1 MFGELSVNKLWNHFK
16 TNETVLKYL
25 PEYSGK
31 QYPEHEFFFNI
42 LSTIYPKEV
51 ENMIEAA
58 YKLRKQHYKKNHDEM
73 IEITDEFKEQ
83 IKSVIVY
90 RSK

>member
-1 MFGELSVNKLWNHFK
+1 MFSELSVNKLWNQFK

-42 LSTIYPKEV
+42 LSAIYPKEV

-58 YKLRKQHYKKNHDEM
+58 LQE
-73 IEITDEFKEQ
+73 
-83 IKSVIVY
+83 KS
-90 RSK
+90 RWND